1 MIDTGETRVLCS
13 ASVEH
18 NVPQFLKGTGQGWVT
33 AEYGMLPR
41 STVTRNAREISKPRG
56 RTQEI
61 QRLIG
66 RSLRAAIDLESIGE
80 ITVTVDCDV
89 IQADGGTRTAAI
101 TGGYVAL
108 FQAFQSMVKR
118 EELPGLPIKSGVAAV
133 SVGIVDGL
141 VLLDLNYEE
150 DSKADVDFNIVMTDQ
165 SKFVEI
171 QGTAE
176 QESFSKSLLDE
187 MLTVSANGINQLHKI
202 QKDICKI
209 PE

>member
-1 MIDTGETRVLCS
+1 
-13 ASVEH
+13 
-18 NVPQFLKGTGQGWVT
+18 
-33 AEYGMLPR
+33 
-41 STVTRNAREISKPRG
+41 
-56 RTQEI
+56 
-61 QRLIG
+61 
-66 RSLRAAIDLESIGE
+66 
-80 ITVTVDCDV
+80 
-89 IQADGGTRTAAI
+89 
-101 TGGYVAL
+101 
-108 FQAFQSMVKR
+108 MVKR
-118 EELPGLPIKSGVAAV
+118 EELPELPIKSGVAAV